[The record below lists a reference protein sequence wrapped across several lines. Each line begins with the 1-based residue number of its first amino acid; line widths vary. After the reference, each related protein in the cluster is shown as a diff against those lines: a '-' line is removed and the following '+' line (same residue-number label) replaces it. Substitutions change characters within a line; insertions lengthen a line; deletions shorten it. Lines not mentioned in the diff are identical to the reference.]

1 MASCYDG
8 TTAIKRVVRASGAF
22 RQLKEMD
29 GFTARS
35 TTETMEN
42 TVIVEAATV
51 AAAQAASGGG
61 ISSADVF
68 AAGITIF
75 VFIIVP
81 LMIWAIRSLINEAKR
96 RTEDSMNLREIA
108 RSNKAVEQKLDSYMD
123 RNDAEVVH
131 VKEDIAA
138 VKALVN
144 ISRNGHGRST

>member
-1 MASCYDG
+1 M
-8 TTAIKRVVRASGAF
+8 
-22 RQLKEMD
+22 
-29 GFTARS
+29 
-35 TTETMEN
+35 
-42 TVIVEAATV
+42 IVEAATV